1 MIDIEFSN
9 EQTYSEIERKY
20 KIEKDKNKNFN
31 KLLRRGELNEL
42 E

>member
-31 KLLRRGELNEL
+31 KVLRRGELNEL
-42 E
+42 D

>member
-9 EQTYSEIERKY
+9 EQTYFEIERKY

-31 KLLRRGELNEL
+31 KVLRRGELNEL
-42 E
+42 D